1 MKDTIDDHRKE
12 VALFRYGLIS
22 EALHL
27 PPDEAA
33 RHLKRQSRRELAIP
47 GSARRTVA
55 VTTMRTWIRAWRRSG
70 FDGLMPQRG
79 QSLGHR
85 RSAAGQPSDRPSAAM
100 AAHPRARRPER
111 RTHP

>member
-55 VTTMRTWIRAWRRSG
+55 VTTMRAWIRAWRRSG
-70 FDGLMPQRG
+70 FDGLMPQR
-79 QSLGHR
+79 R
-85 RSAAGQPSDRPSAAM
+85 KDRGSVVSGYSTTS
-100 AAHPRARRPER
+100 RPGSGR
-111 RTHP
+111 ISV

>member
-1 MKDTIDDHRKE
+1 MRARRRRQTGPAGAPTPGTTKEMTMKDTFDDHRKE

-55 VTTMRTWIRAWRRSG
+55 VTTMQAWLLLT
-70 FDGLMPQRG
+70 D
-79 QSLGHR
+79 
-85 RSAAGQPSDRPSAAM
+85 
-100 AAHPRARRPER
+100 
-111 RTHP
+111 